1 MTAATQKPWYRHFW
15 PWFII
20 AVPFTSMV
28 LGVTMIYLALHSS
41 NDLVKEDYYKEG
53 LAINVELG
61 KRRIAKEMNVQ
72 AVMTVD
78 DLTGE
83 VLLKTENTEADSLS
97 LVFTHAAYSEKD
109 FNLNAVKI
117 APGEYRAHLERPLT
131 EIWNVY
137 LESAE
142 GWQMTGRINGNISQR
157 LNFNL

>member
-1 MTAATQKPWYRHFW
+1 MSVVASKPWYRHFW

-28 LGVTMIYLALHSS
+28 LGVTMIYLALNSS

-61 KRRIAKEMNVQ
+61 KRQVAKEMDIQ
-72 AVMTVD
+72 AVLTVD
-78 DLTGE
+78 ELTGE
-83 VLLKTENTEADSLS
+83 LLLKTENTDADSLS
-97 LVFTHAAYSEKD
+97 LVFTHAAYSDKD
-109 FNLNAVKI
+109 FNLDAVRVS
-117 APGEYRAHLERPLT
+117 PGEYRAHLERPLS

-137 LESAE
+137 LESSE
-142 GWQMTGRINGNISQR
+142 GWQMSGRINANITQR